1 MWGGGYILHVDS
13 SFSVYFL
20 ILKCKI
26 SKIPNSALIFNVHIF
41 RFKTDAGLQVDI
53 GFNTESKFYFS
64 WSSFFSPFSGH

>member
-26 SKIPNSALIFNVHIF
+26 SKIPKIFACGALIFNVYIF
-41 RFKTDAGLQVDI
+41 RFKTDA
-53 GFNTESKFYFS
+53 SKFSFS
-64 WSSFFSPFSGH
+64 RSSFFSPFSGHEKPVKP